1 MSSHITWKNPP
12 ILEVIFEIRF
22 QPVADY
28 AIFVGGMAANNAIQN
43 QYPLVEKLPGSDF
56 PPLSPIEGVVRHKF
70 LTNEKT
76 DIFQTGQDVISVNS
90 LNYLGFKKFLNQIK
104 LVINSANKF
113 IDFTKLTK
121 RIALRYINKF
131 ENNDDNNNIFSALTI
146 RNPFDDFDSIK
157 TTEIFLRRVK
167 EEENLFLTTNI
178 QYPVVINDIQNN
190 LVLDI
195 EAFCLGSSLS
205 ELEILDWCINSHET
219 ISRNFQNLVSE
230 KERSLRE

>member
-1 MSSHITWKNPP
+1 VSTHIPWKNPP

-22 QPVADY
+22 QPIADY
-28 AIFVGGMAANNAIQN
+28 AIFVGGMAANNAIHN
-43 QYPLVEKLPGSDF
+43 QFPIIEKLPGSDF
-56 PPLSPIEGVVRHKF
+56 PPFAPIEGVVRHKF
-70 LTNEKT
+70 LTSEKT

-90 LNYLGFKKFLNQIK
+90 LNYLGFENFLNQIR
-104 LVINSANKF
+104 LVINTANEF
-113 IDFTKLTK
+113 IDFAKFTK

-131 ENNDDNNNIFSALTI
+131 ENHNDHNDIFSALTI

-178 QYPVVINDIQNN
+178 QYPVVIDDIQNN

-195 EAFCLGSSLS
+195 EAFSISSSLS
-205 ELEILDWCINSHET
+205 ELEILDWCNNSHEI
-219 ISRNFQNLVSE
+219 ISRSFQNFVSD